1 MHASRASV
9 MHLAAQKIRRH
20 RVAGLITQRSQVR
33 ILSPLPVSPLVE
45 TATGECSGA
54 TAMPRWERVWE
65 RSALLI
71 I

>member
-33 ILSPLPVSPLVE
+33 ILSPRLKKVALTRPNGGS
-45 TATGECSGA
+45 S
-54 TAMPRWERVWE
+54 RIH
-65 RSALLI
+65 RS
-71 I
+71 